1 MAYQSRLSD
10 DLISN
15 IQTGIYQKIVIER
28 KFQDKDFTAEKL
40 ADELGVDKRY
50 ISATLGK
57 MYNTKY
63 NNFVNRHRVAFAVAL
78 LTDKQHHDMN
88 VEDIGLMAGFASR
101 QSFYNAFKKIMGMT
115 PIKYRQQKTE

>member
-1 MAYQSRLSD
+1 MAYQSRLSG
-10 DLISN
+10 DLLSI

-40 ADELGVDKRY
+40 ADDLGGDKRY

-63 NNFVNRHRVAFAVAL
+63 NNFVYRHRVAFAVAL

-115 PIKYRQQKTE
+115 PMKYRQQKTE